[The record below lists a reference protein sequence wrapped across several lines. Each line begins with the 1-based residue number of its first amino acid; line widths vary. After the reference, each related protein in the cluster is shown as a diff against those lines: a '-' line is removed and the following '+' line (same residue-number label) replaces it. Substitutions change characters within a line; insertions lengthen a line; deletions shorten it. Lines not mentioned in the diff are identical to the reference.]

1 MDSRSFFIFSYLCTR
16 QIIILIHK
24 QFQYWW
30 SMCLLHSLFW
40 VLLTNSLSS
49 QSMFLE
55 RHTVC
60 VNYIVVLITKPLSAH
75 CFQLHSF
82 IHSFHSINFVPTCA
96 IQLWPIHYLMY
107 MYVVRYT
114 LSLPYVGKV
123 QVSIECL
130 SSSSIIP
137 YTSSHFMLYP

>member
-1 MDSRSFFIFSYLCTR
+1 MISKHYRRLTPIHSLAGKLNSLSFIFPWSPISFNQLVCRRPSLNRVNMDSRSFFIFSYLCTR

-30 SMCLLHSLFW
+30 SMCLVHTLFW

-82 IHSFHSINFVPTCA
+82 IHSFISFN
-96 IQLWPIHYLMY
+96 
-107 MYVVRYT
+107 
-114 LSLPYVGKV
+114 
-123 QVSIECL
+123 
-130 SSSSIIP
+130 
-137 YTSSHFMLYP
+137 